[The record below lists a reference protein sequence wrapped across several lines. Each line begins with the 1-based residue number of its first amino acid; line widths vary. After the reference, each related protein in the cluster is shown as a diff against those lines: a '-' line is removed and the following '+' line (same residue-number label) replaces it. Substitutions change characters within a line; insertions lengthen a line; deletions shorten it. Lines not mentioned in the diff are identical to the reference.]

1 MLDFHASSK
10 AIVLRKTKLTETSLI
25 VSFITETHG
34 RLKAVAKGAR
44 KFKNGFSGQLDLFYL
59 CEISLRPSSK
69 SELHTLTEARLIE
82 PYSAIR
88 EHYLRLLFA
97 SYASEWIELATEPEH
112 ASPELFHLMQ
122 RVLGYLAEKSPD
134 RRALTFFEMEICR
147 ASGIEP
153 ESETNA
159 SRELLRHFHKMPE
172 SRKELVTALK

>member
-1 MLDFHASSK
+1 MEFQAGSR

-44 KFKNGFSGQLDLFYL
+44 KTKGAFSGQLDLFYL

-82 PYSAIR
+82 PHGDIR
-88 EHYLRLLFA
+88 QHYLRLLFA
-97 SYASEWIELATEPEH
+97 SYASELIELATEPEH
-112 ASPELFHLMQ
+112 ASPELFHLME
-122 RVLGYLAEKSPD
+122 RLLKYLSEKAPD
-134 RRALTFFEMEICR
+134 RRALAFFEMEICR

-153 ESETNA
+153 DSENQA
-159 SRELLRHFHKMPE
+159 SRELLRHFHKLPD
-172 SRKELVTALK
+172 SRRELVDALKA